1 MTVNGVGSGSQR
13 ALWQTTIPTALTRS
27 DGSVGLTEYTAP
39 VVEGADLPP
48 LLGLRSL
55 KANRV
60 ILDLVRNVMI
70 ICGPGDCKIEP
81 PPGSETYPLE
91 HTPSGHL
98 VLPISA
104 YARHKAQNNPRDTIT
119 ALHSRQD
126 ETSRDISEP
135 SEAFPVNP
143 EEHSI

>member
-1 MTVNGVGSGSQR
+1 M
-13 ALWQTTIPTALTRS
+13 
-27 DGSVGLTEYTAP
+27 
-39 VVEGADLPP
+39 PP

-60 ILDLVRNVMI
+60 ILDLVKNEMI

-104 YARHKAQNNPRDTIT
+104 YQKYQSQKEPRDTVT
-119 ALHSRQD
+119 ALHTVPGD
-126 ETSRDISEP
+126 AEEDLHEEGP
-135 SEAFPVNP
+135 SQ
-143 EEHSI
+143 S